1 MQPGVMLIILSR
13 AAIADF
19 NDLQR
24 FANSGR
30 IQMATN
36 VFPEEP
42 VALENTI
49 R

>member
-1 MQPGVMLIILSR
+1 MQPGAMLIILSR

-24 FANSGR
+24 FTNSGR
-30 IQMATN
+30 IQVASN

-42 VALENTI
+42 VPLENPI